1 MILMPQSYDDKYRTL
16 FVKTE
21 KDLLIC
27 ANLKI
32 LPIFIS

>member
-1 MILMPQSYDDKYRTL
+1 MILMLQSYDGKHRTL

-21 KDLLIC
+21 KDLFIY